1 MGFRIRII
9 FLYFISIVKFLK
21 GIKLKK
27 VCTEFRKRMQ
37 IRKSTSK
44 SLFYAEFQ
52 NKLLLSFFLYLY
64 SFSKNLIKTFW
75 R

>member
-27 VCTEFRKRMQ
+27 VCTEFLENECKYEKVRL
-37 IRKSTSK
+37 

-52 NKLLLSFFLYLY
+52 NKLLLS
-64 SFSKNLIKTFW
+64 
-75 R
+75 